1 MKKKLLLLLPFL
13 LLAGCKAREKPDIV
27 VTSFVSYDAVTN
39 IVGDKLK
46 VKNIVPWGSELHDFE
61 PTPRDI
67 EDINNAKLFVYTHPA
82 LETWVKDL
90 VTNKNSFDMSIHS
103 DVEYAC
109 KVKKQ
114 EHHDHEHD
122 HDHTLHYWTDPHIYI
137 RVMNDLLTV
146 LIDIS
151 PANETYFTEN
161 HNNYTARLLA
171 TSNDFRDFL
180 FPPLEKPPLFF
191 AGHNALGYFA
201 AAYKLTIKTISE
213 SYKPDVDFLSQEI
226 IDFMYEIK
234 IFDSH
239 YLFIEEL
246 VEPRVANLIKN
257 ELAKENY
264 ATTLLELHGYHNI
277 TAAQAKEGI
286 TYADIFAQNVAN
298 IKQAFGG

>member
-180 FPPLEKPPLFF
+180 
-191 AGHNALGYFA
+191 
-201 AAYKLTIKTISE
+201 
-213 SYKPDVDFLSQEI
+213 
-226 IDFMYEIK
+226 
-234 IFDSH
+234 
-239 YLFIEEL
+239 
-246 VEPRVANLIKN
+246 
-257 ELAKENY
+257 
-264 ATTLLELHGYHNI
+264 
-277 TAAQAKEGI
+277 
-286 TYADIFAQNVAN
+286 
-298 IKQAFGG
+298 